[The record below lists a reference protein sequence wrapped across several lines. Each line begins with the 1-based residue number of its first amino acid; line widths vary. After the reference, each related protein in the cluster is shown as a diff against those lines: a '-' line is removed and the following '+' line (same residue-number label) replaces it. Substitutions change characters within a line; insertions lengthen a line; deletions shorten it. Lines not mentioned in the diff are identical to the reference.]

1 MSEYCRVGWKT
12 INPARVSDFVL
23 LCRIRVFGGLHY
35 WCTTGMA
42 SHRAHRIVVSVKV
55 TNENMWDY
63 FLNSERI
70 KHKRCE
76 YGLSRPRDGKKSY
89 WRAPLPSLLSSAS
102 DRRSCRSALRWVHL
116 WATISGRRKIHEHD
130 PGIIIF
136 LFLLQVQRFIQWV
149 AVSHESRLLSSVS
162 HAPHTD
168 CLEIICQRYAN
179 D

>member
-1 MSEYCRVGWKT
+1 MVAWNNTSHKSWWLEGKLPTFSALPAPHATSKCDLHLVPCTTPINCQRASKTAAEPTHSMDFMSEYCRVGWKT
-12 INPARVSDFVL
+12 INPARVSDLVL

-76 YGLSRPRDGKKSY
+76 YGLSASPWWQKE
-89 WRAPLPSLLSSAS
+89 LLASTSAFI
-102 DRRSCRSALRWVHL
+102 V
-116 WATISGRRKIHEHD
+116 
-130 PGIIIF
+130 
-136 LFLLQVQRFIQWV
+136 VQCER
-149 AVSHESRLLSSVS
+149 
-162 HAPHTD
+162 
-168 CLEIICQRYAN
+168 
-179 D
+179 